1 MSKRLMVRLAPLDP
15 SQGYQARLR
24 LPFAPHRYS
33 TFTAGHPIAFMLAS
47 TNHIGKAPRLIFMA
61 TDSSVLSNQTKLQ
74 RGGGR
79 SGRATIP
86 SGDGSQV
93 AGAVPSGVVC

>member
-1 MSKRLMVRLAPLDP
+1 MECTPELRRNKGKGEIVVYRCVCQRVHISVEVRHLANMPTIQMSAL
-15 SQGYQARLR
+15 
-24 LPFAPHRYS
+24 LP
-33 TFTAGHPIAFMLAS
+33 
-47 TNHIGKAPRLIFMA
+47 PR
-61 TDSSVLSNQTKLQ
+61 QLQ